1 LIKLWST
8 NPLKVQVVLRF
19 ILPPTPQADV
29 RIALLSMD
37 YPPRMAGGTTIHT
50 RALALALLEQGH
62 EVHVVAA
69 RTPEAP
75 NEEVREGVNVHRVR
89 SPFTAWSANYTGKLV
104 RQLDVVHGHGDNAYG
119 HLKMRSFPT
128 VVKMH
133 STWHAEMERY
143 RELGSGVGT
152 LMAMRA
158 HVRMDKYC
166 ARNADHLIC
175 ITEVIASETERAYNV
190 PRDRMTVVHNG
201 VDLPAFRDAV
211 KERDSTR
218 HALGLEGLTVLYAGR
233 LVPHKG
239 VGDLVEAMAGLDAE
253 LLVVGD
259 GSSRPGLERRARELG
274 VKATFTGFIDHE
286 EVPAHYAAA
295 DIVCYPSLYEPLGNV
310 VLESMA
316 AGKPIVATDA
326 GGMGEVYEPGTG
338 ALVPPGDVTA
348 IHDALELLAEDGE
361 ARKDAG
367 AKGLGTAPRYGWDRV
382 ASTTVEVCQRVLAE
396 RS

>member
-1 LIKLWST
+1 
-8 NPLKVQVVLRF
+8 
-19 ILPPTPQADV
+19 
-29 RIALLSMD
+29 MD

-75 NEEVREGVNVHRVR
+75 EEEVREGVSVHRVKN
-89 SPFTAWSANYTGKLV
+89 PYTAWSAIYTGTLV
-104 RQLDVVHGHGDNAYG
+104 KDLDVVHGHGDNAYG

-133 STWHAEMERY
+133 STWSAELERY
-143 RELGSGVGT
+143 RDLGSGVGT

-175 ITEVIASETERAYNV
+175 ITEVIAGETQRAYGV

-201 VDLPAFRDAV
+201 VDLPAFRDAASARN
-211 KERDSTR
+211 ETRDR
-218 HALGLEGLTVLYAGR
+218 LDLEGLTVLYAGR

-239 VGDLVEAMAGLDAE
+239 VGDLVEAMKGLDAQ

-259 GSSRPGLERRARELG
+259 GQSRAGLEAKARDLG
-274 VKATFTGFIDHE
+274 VKATFTGFIDHK

-310 VLESMA
+310 VLEAMA
-316 AGKPIVATDA
+316 AGKPIVCTDA

-338 ALVPPGDVTA
+338 ALVQPGDVDGL
-348 IHDALELLAEDGE
+348 HRALEQLVDDEGVRRA
-361 ARKDAG
+361 AG
-367 AKGLGTAPRYGWDRV
+367 AKGRETAPRYGWDRV
-382 ASTTVEVCQRVLAE
+382 ARTTIEVCQRILDE
-396 RS
+396 RA

>member
-1 LIKLWST
+1 M
-8 NPLKVQVVLRF
+8 PRF
-19 ILPPTPQADV
+19 ISPPTPQAGV

-62 EVHVVAA
+62 DVHVVAA

-75 NEEVREGVNVHRVR
+75 DEEVREGVSVHRVR
-89 SPFTAWSANYTGKLV
+89 NPYTAWSARYTGKLL
-104 RQLDVVHGHGDNAYG
+104 RELDVVHGHGDNAYG
-119 HLKMRSFPT
+119 HLRTRSFPT

-133 STWHAEMERY
+133 STWHAELQRY

-175 ITEVIASETERAYNV
+175 ITEVIAGETERAYGV

-201 VDLPAFRDAV
+201 VDLSAFREAAGQRDAV
-211 KERDSTR
+211 RDR
-218 HALGLEGLTVLYAGR
+218 LGLEGLTVLYAGR

-239 VGDLVEAMAGLDAE
+239 VGDLVRAMEGLDAE

-259 GSSRPGLERRARELG
+259 GPSRGEL
-274 VKATFTGFIDHE
+274 
-286 EVPAHYAAA
+286 
-295 DIVCYPSLYEPLGNV
+295 
-310 VLESMA
+310 
-316 AGKPIVATDA
+316 
-326 GGMGEVYEPGTG
+326 
-338 ALVPPGDVTA
+338 
-348 IHDALELLAEDGE
+348 
-361 ARKDAG
+361 
-367 AKGLGTAPRYGWDRV
+367 
-382 ASTTVEVCQRVLAE
+382 
-396 RS
+396 

>member
-1 LIKLWST
+1 
-8 NPLKVQVVLRF
+8 
-19 ILPPTPQADV
+19 
-29 RIALLSMD
+29 MD

-62 EVHVVAA
+62 QVHVVAA

-75 NEEVREGVNVHRVR
+75 NEEVREGITVHRVR
-89 SPFTAWSANYTGKLV
+89 SPYTAWSTMYL
-104 RQLDVVHGHGDNAYG
+104 RRLLRDLDIVHGHGDNAYG
-119 HLKMRSFPT
+119 HLRRNDFPT

-133 STWHAEMERY
+133 STWHAETERY

-175 ITEVIASETERAYNV
+175 ITEVIAGETVRAYGV
-190 PRDRMTVVHNG
+190 PRERMTVVHNG
-201 VDLPAFRDAV
+201 VDLPAFQEAASRRDATR
-211 KERDSTR
+211 ER
-218 HALGLEGLTVLYAGR
+218 LGLEGLTILYAGR

-239 VGDLVEAMAGLDAE
+239 VGHLVQAAAGLEAE

-259 GSSRPGLERRARELG
+259 GSQRAELETKARDLG
-274 VKATFTGFIDHE
+274 VKATFTGFIDHGL
-286 EVPAHYAAA
+286 VPDHYAAA

-310 VLESMA
+310 VLEAMA
-316 AGKPIVATDA
+316 AGRPIVATDA

-338 ALVPPGDVTA
+338 ALVQPGDVPA
-348 IHDALELLAEDGE
+348 IHGALERLVEDE
-361 ARKDAG
+361 KARKEAG
-367 AKGLGTAPRYGWDRV
+367 RKGLETAPRYGWDRV
-382 ASTTVEVCQRVLAE
+382 ARTTAEVCEKVL
-396 RS
+396 SDKG

>member
-1 LIKLWST
+1 
-8 NPLKVQVVLRF
+8 
-19 ILPPTPQADV
+19 
-29 RIALLSMD
+29 
-37 YPPRMAGGTTIHT
+37 MAGGTTIHT

-69 RTPEAP
+69 RTPDGSG
-75 NEEVREGVNVHRVR
+75 EEEREGVLVHRVKN
-89 SPFTAWSANYTGKLV
+89 PFTAWSAIYTGKLV
-104 RQLDVVHGHGDNAYG
+104 KDLDVVHGHGDNAYG

-133 STWHAEMERY
+133 STWSAELKHY

-152 LMAMRA
+152 LLAMRA

-175 ITEVIASETERAYNV
+175 ITEVIAGETRRAYGV

-201 VDLPAFRDAV
+201 VDLPAFRDAASQ
-211 KERDSTR
+211 RDGTR
-218 HALGLEGLTVLYAGR
+218 DRLDLEGLTVLYAGR

-259 GSSRPGLERRARELG
+259 GPSRAGLEARARDLG
-274 VKATFTGFIDHE
+274 VKATFTGFIDHR

-310 VLESMA
+310 VLEAMA

-338 ALVPPGDVTA
+338 SLVQPGDVAA
-348 IHDALELLAEDGE
+348 IQGALEGLVEDDMAREE
-361 ARKDAG
+361 AGRKGMA
-367 AKGLGTAPRYGWDRV
+367 TAPRYGWDRV
-382 ASTTVEVCQRVLAE
+382 AKTTIDVCERVLKA
-396 RS
+396 RG

>member
-1 LIKLWST
+1 M
-8 NPLKVQVVLRF
+8 
-19 ILPPTPQADV
+19 

-62 EVHVVAA
+62 DVHVVAA

-75 NEEVREGVNVHRVR
+75 DEEVREGVSVHRVR
-89 SPFTAWSANYTGKLV
+89 NPYTAWSARYTGKLL
-104 RQLDVVHGHGDNAYG
+104 RELDVVHGHGDNAYG
-119 HLKMRSFPT
+119 HLRTRSFPT

-133 STWHAEMERY
+133 STWHAELQRY

-175 ITEVIASETERAYNV
+175 ITEVIAGETERAYGV

-201 VDLPAFRDAV
+201 VDLSAFREAAGQRDAV
-211 KERDSTR
+211 RDR
-218 HALGLEGLTVLYAGR
+218 LGLEGLTVLYAGR

-239 VGDLVEAMAGLDAE
+239 VGDLVRAMEGLDAE

-259 GSSRPGLERRARELG
+259 GPSRGEL
-274 VKATFTGFIDHE
+274 
-286 EVPAHYAAA
+286 
-295 DIVCYPSLYEPLGNV
+295 
-310 VLESMA
+310 
-316 AGKPIVATDA
+316 
-326 GGMGEVYEPGTG
+326 
-338 ALVPPGDVTA
+338 
-348 IHDALELLAEDGE
+348 
-361 ARKDAG
+361 
-367 AKGLGTAPRYGWDRV
+367 
-382 ASTTVEVCQRVLAE
+382 
-396 RS
+396 

>member
-1 LIKLWST
+1 
-8 NPLKVQVVLRF
+8 
-19 ILPPTPQADV
+19 
-29 RIALLSMD
+29 MD

-69 RTPEAP
+69 RTPDAPDEEA
-75 NEEVREGVNVHRVR
+75 REGVRVHRVR
-89 SPFTAWSANYTGKLV
+89 GPYTAWSATRTGALLED
-104 RQLDVVHGHGDNAYG
+104 LDVVHGHGDNAYG
-119 HLKMRSFPT
+119 HLRMRDFPT

-133 STWHAEMERY
+133 STWHAELQRY
-143 RELGSGVGT
+143 RELGTGPGT

-158 HVRMDKYC
+158 HVRMDRYC

-175 ITEVIASETERAYNV
+175 ITEVIAGETERAYGV

-201 VDLPAFRDAV
+201 VDLPAFQEAADLRD
-211 KERDSTR
+211 ETRDR
-218 HALGLEGLTVLYAGR
+218 LGLTGLTVLYAGR

-239 VGDLVEAMAGLDAE
+239 VGDLVRAMEGLDAE

-259 GSSRPGLERRARELG
+259 GSSRAGLEGLASKLG
-274 VKATFTGFIDHE
+274 VQATFTGFIDHG

-310 VLESMA
+310 VLEAMA
-316 AGKPIVATDA
+316 AGRPIVATDA

-338 ALVPPGDVTA
+338 ALVPPGDVA
-348 IHDALELLAEDGE
+348 ALREALASLVEDDVTRR
-361 ARKDAG
+361 AAG
-367 AKGLGTAPRYGWDRV
+367 AKGLETAPRYGWDRV
-382 ASTTVEVCQRVLAE
+382 ASTTARVCQRVLDA
-396 RS
+396 RA

>member
-1 LIKLWST
+1 MLI
-8 NPLKVQVVLRF
+8 N
-19 ILPPTPQADV
+19 LPVPGADV

-69 RTPEAP
+69 RTPDAP
-75 NEEVREGVNVHRVR
+75 DEEVREGVSVHRVR
-89 SPFTAWSANYTGKLV
+89 NPYTVWSARYTGRLL
-104 RQLDVVHGHGDNAYG
+104 RDLDVVHGHGDNAYG
-119 HLKMRSFPT
+119 HLKVRDFPT

-133 STWHAEMERY
+133 STWHAELERY
-143 RELGSGVGT
+143 RDLGSGVGT

-175 ITEVIASETERAYNV
+175 ITEVIAGETRQAYGV

-201 VDLPAFRDAV
+201 VDLDAFREAAS
-211 KERDSTR
+211 ERDSTR
-218 HALGLEGLTVLYAGR
+218 DALGLDRLTVLYAGR

-239 VGDLVEAMAGLDAE
+239 VGDLVRAMEGLDAQ

-259 GSSRPGLERRARELG
+259 GPSRTDLESQARDAG
-274 VKATFTGFIDHE
+274 VDATFTGFIDHGL
-286 EVPAHYAAA
+286 VPAHYAAA

-310 VLESMA
+310 VLEAMA
-316 AGKPIVATDA
+316 AGRPIVCTDA

-338 ALVPPGDVTA
+338 ALVRPGDA
-348 IHDALELLAEDGE
+348 AGLHEALERLVEDE
-361 ARKDAG
+361 TARRAAG
-367 AKGLGTAPRYGWDRV
+367 AKGLETAPRFGWDVV
-382 ASTTVEVCQRVLAE
+382 ASTTAQVCQRVLDA
-396 RS
+396 RN

>member
-1 LIKLWST
+1 MLI
-8 NPLKVQVVLRF
+8 N
-19 ILPPTPQADV
+19 LPVPGADV

-69 RTPEAP
+69 RTPDAP
-75 NEEVREGVNVHRVR
+75 DEEVREGVSVHRVR
-89 SPFTAWSANYTGKLV
+89 NPYTVWSARYTGRLL
-104 RQLDVVHGHGDNAYG
+104 RDLDVVHGHGDNAYG
-119 HLKMRSFPT
+119 HLKVRDVPT

-133 STWHAEMERY
+133 STWHAELERY
-143 RELGSGVGT
+143 RDLGSGVGT

-175 ITEVIASETERAYNV
+175 ITEVIAGETRQAYGV

-201 VDLPAFRDAV
+201 VDLAAFREAAS
-211 KERDSTR
+211 ERDATR
-218 HALGLEGLTVLYAGR
+218 DALGLDRLTVLYAGR

-239 VGDLVEAMAGLDAE
+239 VADLVRAMEGLDAQ

-259 GSSRPGLERRARELG
+259 GPSRADLESQARDTG
-274 VKATFTGFIDHE
+274 VDATFTGFIDHGL
-286 EVPAHYAAA
+286 VPAHYAAA

-310 VLESMA
+310 VLEAMA
-316 AGKPIVATDA
+316 AGRPIVCTDA

-338 ALVPPGDVTA
+338 ALVKPGDVA
-348 IHDALELLAEDGE
+348 GLHEALERLLEDE
-361 ARKDAG
+361 AARRAAG
-367 AKGLGTAPRYGWDRV
+367 AKGLETAPRFGWDVV
-382 ASTTVEVCQRVLAE
+382 ASTTAQVCQRVLDA
-396 RS
+396 RN

>member
-1 LIKLWST
+1 
-8 NPLKVQVVLRF
+8 
-19 ILPPTPQADV
+19 
-29 RIALLSMD
+29 MD

-104 RQLDVVHGHGDNAYG
+104 QQLDVVHGHGDNAYG

-175 ITEVIASETERAYNV
+175 ITEVIAGETERAYNV

-201 VDLPAFRDAV
+201 VDLPTFRDAD
-211 KERDSTR
+211 KERDATR
-218 HALGLEGLTVLYAGR
+218 DALGLEGLTVLYAGR

-259 GSSRPGLERRARELG
+259 GSSRPGLERRARELD
-274 VKATFTGFIDHE
+274 VKATFTGFIDHG

-338 ALVPPGDVTA
+338 ALVQPGDVA
-348 IHDALELLAEDGE
+348 ALHDALSLLVEDEE
-361 ARKDAG
+361 ARRAAG
-367 AKGLGTAPRYGWDRV
+367 AKGLETARRYGWDRV
-382 ASTTVEVCQRVLAE
+382 ASTTVEVCQRVIQDRA
-396 RS
+396 